1 MSKYL
6 TIAQAKEQFLNLP
19 DELNNEPVII
29 TQNGKPVMVTFSYEH
44 IESLLETLEILNDQ
58 EISPL
63 LDEAIQQDQTGEKI
77 NWEDAKLQL
86 GW

>member
-19 DELNNEPVII
+19 DELTNEPVII
-29 TQNGKPVMVTFSYEH
+29 TQNGKPVMVTFSDEH

-58 EISPL
+58 EIASL
-63 LDEAIQQDQTGEKI
+63 LDEAIQQDHTGKTI

>member
-19 DELNNEPVII
+19 DELTNEPVII
-29 TQNGKPVMVTFSYEH
+29 TQNGKPVMETFSDEH

-58 EISPL
+58 EIASL
-63 LDEAIQQDQTGEKI
+63 LDEAIQQDHTGETI

>member
-6 TIAQAKEQFLNLP
+6 TITQAKEQFLNLP

-29 TQNGKPVMVTFSYEH
+29 TQNGKPVMVTFSYKH

-58 EISPL
+58 EIASL
-63 LDEAIQQDQTGEKI
+63 LDEAIQQDHTGETMVLP
-77 NWEDAKLQL
+77 DL
-86 GW
+86 

>member
-19 DELNNEPVII
+19 DELTNEPVII
-29 TQNGKPVMVTFSYEH
+29 TQNGKPVMVTFSYKH
-44 IESLLETLEILNDQ
+44 IESLLETLDILNDQ
-58 EISPL
+58 EIAPL

>member
-19 DELNNEPVII
+19 DELTNEPVII
-29 TQNGKPVMVTFSYEH
+29 TQNGKPVMVTFSDEH

-58 EISPL
+58 EIASL
-63 LDEAIQQDQTGEKI
+63 LDEAIQQDHTGETI

>member
-1 MSKYL
+1 M
-6 TIAQAKEQFLNLP
+6 LP
-19 DELNNEPVII
+19 
-29 TQNGKPVMVTFSYEH
+29 EH

-63 LDEAIQQDQTGEKI
+63 LDKAIQQDQAGDKI